1 MLRHR
6 VVNAGVGTY
15 MFQRR
20 IQGLIYCFGN
30 HIQPPPPPEKITFSL
45 PRHASLVHI
54 YPSPTPRGYTLKN
67 LTPLPL
73 PSVGGYQPMVF
84 WGKRIK
90 GKWES
95 KRNKEG
101 IRSVKNKG
109 KEGAW

>member
-30 HIQPPPPPEKITFSL
+30 HIQPPPPPEKNYIFPPATRQFSSYL
-45 PRHASLVHI
+45 PLT
-54 YPSPTPRGYTLKN
+54 YPRGYTLKN